1 MDSENSKNSGDM
13 INMLWKNH
21 KGKVIGVLAG
31 IVFGICVIN
40 FGFWRSL
47 FLFVCVAVGL
57 IIGSLLDGDSNIKKI
72 FSKDEEQE

>member
-1 MDSENSKNSGDM
+1 MEQGDQGYM
-13 INMLWKNH
+13 VNTLWKNH
-21 KGKVIGVLAG
+21 KGKIIGVLAG

-57 IIGSLLDGDSNIKKI
+57 LIGSLLDGDYNIKKM
-72 FSKDEEQE
+72 FSKNEDQD